1 MLEIRL
7 HICYELK
14 YECVEMTKRTQPLP
28 VAICPTQ
35 NPLEN
40 GGVPKLEN
48 YMAWQ
53 FPQTA
58 AQCGRQINSGRFVAA
73 DGLLPRQCLTATFNI
88 VWMRRM
94 NKRNFNISV
103 CMHLNACDCTN
114 T

>member
-1 MLEIRL
+1 MNAQKNNMPHL
-7 HICYELK
+7 
-14 YECVEMTKRTQPLP
+14 VT
-28 VAICPTQ
+28 ICPSQ
-35 NPLEN
+35 NLLEN

-88 VWMRRM
+88 VWTGCINNNDMEH
-94 NKRNFNISV
+94 NFNIAISIHINV
-103 CMHLNACDCTN
+103 CDCTYA
-114 T
+114 